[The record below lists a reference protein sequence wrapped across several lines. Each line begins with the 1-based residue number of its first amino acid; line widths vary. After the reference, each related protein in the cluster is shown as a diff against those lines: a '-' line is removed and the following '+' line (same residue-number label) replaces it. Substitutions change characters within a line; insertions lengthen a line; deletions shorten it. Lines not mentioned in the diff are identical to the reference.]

1 MNPLGKKMF
10 KGAAI
15 GGGAGA
21 LAGGIYGGIK
31 AKGEINSLPVDTVEV
46 GAYDKPLYET
56 RTVANNMHVNI
67 DFDNPEFSGVS
78 SHRTTAEF
86 PLKNP
91 DGSVKMEHIP
101 ARTVTGHGEGRIN
114 EVVHDIKEPVGTS
127 TSTYGGTGYSGD
139 GVNVNQYTTVDYR
152 TIGHWTEPVVKFD
165 TGVSMAGNIL
175 GFAAAGAAIGGIGGA
190 VVALALD
197 KAGA

>member
-1 MNPLGKKMF
+1 MKPLGQKMF

-15 GGGAGA
+15 GGGVGA
-21 LAGGIYGGIK
+21 VAGGIYGGIK
-31 AKGEINSLPVDTVEV
+31 ANQEIKSLPVDTVEIK
-46 GAYDKPLYET
+46 GFDKPMYET
-56 RTVANNMHVNI
+56 RTVGNNMHVNI
-67 DFDNPEFSGVS
+67 DFENPEYSHVS

-101 ARTVTGHGEGRIN
+101 ARTVRGHGEAVVS
-114 EVVHDIKEPVGTS
+114 EVVHDIKEPVDAH
-127 TSTYGGTGYSGD
+127 TSTYGGSNFGD
-139 GVNVNQYTTVDYR
+139 GVSVNQYTSVDYR
-152 TIGHWTEPVVKFD
+152 TIGHWTEPVVKFE

-175 GFAAAGAAIGGIGGA
+175 GYAAAGLVVGGIGGA
-190 VVALALD
+190 LVSLALD